1 MSCRLAPLAA
11 APCKVII
18 LSHRESAPAMKKKP
32 HAIPRR
38 KWLADAARPTA
49 ASLALGAVL
58 SVVGGTPAEAGQVR
72 TAFRDASPL
81 LRDPKAAVKNG
92 GKIKL
97 EITLWD
103 GKRGIPNQTIEFYVY
118 YGNDNPVYVDKAKTN
133 KNGYASVLATIRDPR
148 FPIPKKQTFTKVD
161 WLPFNVPNAQ
171 YGPAK
176 NNVLG
181 TGFKVLP

>member
-1 MSCRLAPLAA
+1 MLGVAA
-11 APCKVII
+11 TC
-18 LSHRESAPAMKKKP
+18 SAINSALYEMTTPMTK
-32 HAIPRR
+32 HSQSIPRR
-38 KWLADAARPTA
+38 RWLADAACPTA

-58 SVVGGTPAEAGQVR
+58 SVVGGPPAEAGQVR

-81 LRDPKAAVKNG
+81 LRDPKAVVKNG
-92 GKIKL
+92 GTIRL

-181 TGFKVLP
+181 TGFKVVP